1 LGHSPI
7 VENWKGFRFNS
18 CRKLSVYSGAV
29 LKSRLASVDQELL
42 YAIRAIEVLLESGVG
57 VAEAMKHI
65 ADEDYG
71 ELSVIFKQIFSDT
84 DSGRNFSDAMRT
96 QMRSTSSAGLRKVL
110 SSLIMS
116 VEEDTNVIDRLR
128 SIAEKEAR
136 DRRIDLDAFIDG
148 LTATSEQFLIVSI
161 LIPIIVV
168 IGAVVNGLVESA
180 KAAGGGFMGNTP
192 TMPDTCVPAL
202 FLIATIAIAGMVV
215 QTKSREPGV

>member
-1 LGHSPI
+1 M
-7 VENWKGFRFNS
+7 
-18 CRKLSVYSGAV
+18 
-29 LKSRLASVDQELL
+29 KSRLGTVEQELL
-42 YAIRAIEVLLESGVG
+42 YGVRAIEILLESGVG

-71 ELSVIFKQIFSDT
+71 DLSAIFRQIFADT

-136 DRRIDLDAFIDG
+136 DRRIDLDAFTEG

-202 FLIATIAIAGMVV
+202 FIIATILIAGMVV
-215 QTKSREPGV
+215 QTKSRDPGV

>member
-1 LGHSPI
+1 M
-7 VENWKGFRFNS
+7 
-18 CRKLSVYSGAV
+18 
-29 LKSRLASVDQELL
+29 KSRLASVDQELL

-128 SIAEKEAR
+128 SIAEREAKE
-136 DRRIDLDAFIDG
+136 RRVELDSFIEG

-215 QTKSREPGV
+215 QTKSRDPGV

>member
-1 LGHSPI
+1 
-7 VENWKGFRFNS
+7 
-18 CRKLSVYSGAV
+18 
-29 LKSRLASVDQELL
+29 LKPRLASVDQELL

-71 ELSVIFKQIFSDT
+71 DLSVIFRQIFSDT

-116 VEEDTNVIDRLR
+116 VDEDTNVVDRLR
-128 SIAEKEAR
+128 SIADKESR
-136 DRRIDLDAFIDG
+136 DRRIELQAFIEG
-148 LTATSEQFLIVSI
+148 LTGTSEQFLIVSI

-168 IGAVVNGLVESA
+168 IGAVINGLVESA
-180 KAAGGGFMGNTP
+180 KATGAPLGSMP
-192 TMPDTCVPAL
+192 TMPDVCVPAL
-202 FLIATIAIAGMVV
+202 FLIATLGIVGMVV

>member
-1 LGHSPI
+1 M
-7 VENWKGFRFNS
+7 
-18 CRKLSVYSGAV
+18 
-29 LKSRLASVDQELL
+29 ASVDQELL

-136 DRRIDLDAFIDG
+136 DRRIDLDAFTEG

-180 KAAGGGFMGNTP
+180 KAVGGGFMGNIP

-202 FLIATIAIAGMVV
+202 FIIATILIAGMVV
-215 QTKSREPGV
+215 QTKSRDPGV

>member
-1 LGHSPI
+1 
-7 VENWKGFRFNS
+7 
-18 CRKLSVYSGAV
+18 

-71 ELSVIFKQIFSDT
+71 ELSVIFGQIFSDT

-136 DRRIDLDAFIDG
+136 DRRIDLDAFTEG

-202 FLIATIAIAGMVV
+202 FIIATILIAGMVV
-215 QTKSREPGV
+215 QTKSRDPGV

>member
-1 LGHSPI
+1 M
-7 VENWKGFRFNS
+7 
-18 CRKLSVYSGAV
+18 
-29 LKSRLASVDQELL
+29 
-42 YAIRAIEVLLESGVG
+42 EVLLQSGVG

-71 ELSVIFKQIFSDT
+71 ELSVIFRQIFSDT

-116 VEEDTNVIDRLR
+116 VDEDTNVVDRLR
-128 SIAEKEAR
+128 SIADKESR
-136 DRRIDLDAFIDG
+136 DRRIELQAFIEG

-168 IGAVVNGLVESA
+168 IGAVINGLVETA
-180 KAAGGGFMGNTP
+180 KATGAPLGAMP
-192 TMPDTCVPAL
+192 TMPDVCVPAL
-202 FLIATIAIAGMVV
+202 FLIATIGIVGMVV

>member
-1 LGHSPI
+1 M
-7 VENWKGFRFNS
+7 
-18 CRKLSVYSGAV
+18 
-29 LKSRLASVDQELL
+29 KSRLASVDQELL

-116 VEEDTNVIDRLR
+116 VDEDTNVVDRLR
-128 SIAEKEAR
+128 SIADKESR
-136 DRRIDLDAFIDG
+136 DRRIELQAFIEG
-148 LTATSEQFLIVSI
+148 LTGTSEQFLIVSI

-168 IGAVVNGLVESA
+168 IGAVINGLVESA
-180 KAAGGGFMGNTP
+180 KATGAALGSMP
-192 TMPDTCVPAL
+192 TMPDVCVPAL
-202 FLIATIAIAGMVV
+202 FLIATIGIAGMVV